1 MPELPEVE
9 TVRKGITPAILNHR
23 ITGII
28 IRQPKLRYPIP
39 SQLKQILPGLT
50 ITKISRRSK
59 YLLLETELGCLI
71 IHLGMSGRIH
81 VLKDAPPAA
90 KHDHVDIL
98 FDNNICLRYHDP
110 RRFGMILWTHEPA
123 EQHTLLTRLGPEP
136 LTRKFN
142 CDYLYDQSRQRSIP
156 IKQFI
161 MDSKVVVGVGNI
173 YASEALFA
181 AGIHPQRAANKV
193 SPTRYALLVDHIKAV
208 LKKAIKAGGTTLKDF
223 SNSTGQPGYFQQKLS
238 VYGRQNEPCKKC
250 KTPIKKMLIGQ
261 RSTFYCPAC
270 QN

>member
-9 TVRKGITPAILNHR
+9 TVRKGITPVILNHR
-23 ITGII
+23 INDII
-28 IRQPKLRYPIP
+28 TRQPKLRYPVP
-39 SQLKQILPGLT
+39 SHLKQLLPGLT

-59 YLLLETELGCLI
+59 YLLLETELGSLI

-81 VLKDAPPAA
+81 VIENPPSPT

-98 FDNNICLRYHDP
+98 FDHNICLRYHDP
-110 RRFGMILWTHEPA
+110 RRFGMILWTTEPLK
-123 EQHTLLTRLGPEP
+123 QHPLLAKLGPEP
-136 LTRKFN
+136 LTRHFN
-142 CDYLYDQSRQRSIP
+142 CNYLYAQSHQRRIP

-181 AGIHPQRAANKV
+181 AGIHPNRAANKI
-193 SPTRYALLVDHIKAV
+193 PAMHYALLTDQIKTV

-223 SNSTGQPGYFQQKLS
+223 ASATGQPGYFQQALF
-238 VYGRQNEPCKKC
+238 VYGRQNEPCKTC
-250 KTPIKKMLIGQ
+250 QTSIKKIIIAQ
-261 RSTFYCPAC
+261 RSTFYCPVC
-270 QN
+270 QT